1 MNLSQSEA
9 WIPTVLRSFLLL
21 RAQFSSGSRCESL
34 AARIWIG
41 RYYEEARRMSGWK
54 REGTLMLMAG
64 TVNLLAGIAAW
75 LGVLST
81 RTLTGSQH
89 LTVILG
95 IALTVALPVFVHRLM
110 RQHTLPG
117 DPILLPITF
126 LLSGVGLANLL
137 GTLNSNTL
145 VLVTKHCLGLF
156 VGSVLVVF
164 LSGIPHAQRKT
175 LLEYRYLWA
184 LLALLMGGLLLTFG
198 TGPGGTR
205 LQLFGFLPVEV
216 MKILL
221 VLFTAGYT
229 SRRFGALPPAR
240 TGIHWWQ
247 MRWQEFLPLLVLFA
261 FMLGIFA
268 LARDFGPALTL
279 YLTLLVMLYLVIGKP
294 AVLMVGGVLMLA
306 GTALAE
312 ILGMGVLPT
321 RLAMWLS
328 PWLITED
335 RARHLAQCLWA
346 LSTGGVFGS
355 GIALGRA
362 QSVPFAYSDSVFTAW
377 GEQLGLIGALCLL
390 CLYALWLGRIIH
402 IAQRTASSEDRLLAA
417 GIAVLQGTQIVLICS
432 GITGLLPMTGM
443 SLPFIAQGNS
453 ALLAN
458 FAMVGLLYSIS
469 AHPSPQPA
477 PSSMGRYRSR
487 LRMLA
492 WALTLILLG
501 IIGARCFWVQAIRAD
516 EIATHPLRVRLPHS
530 EPYRVNNP
538 RLDAI
543 ARLIPRGRILDST
556 GAVLAETQDGRRVY
570 PCGEA
575 CAQLVGWLETRFGGP
590 TGAEARYNRR
600 LRGYDSPR
608 ELLSLYRRK
617 DLPFFS
623 LPQGQEVTLTISREA
638 QQRALRAL
646 RQAYPNGNAAFVL
659 IEPESGHVLTA
670 VGTPV
675 FDPNRLNPTLWQQLR
690 TRKDAPLIFR
700 PVDGLYAPGSVFK
713 VVTASSALETGV
725 PLRHLCRHSERNVRW
740 KVGDKTFVKPR
751 LSDHP
756 SMRAHGT
763 LGLRDAL
770 RLSCNLYF
778 AHLAIALQ
786 PEALY
791 ETATA
796 LGFQHIPQPD
806 EMAAEL
812 PDCGFGQGKILASP
826 LEVANLMAT
835 VARNG
840 TWRKAVFTPG
850 NNPSK
855 PALSDATAEAL
866 RQMLGEVVQTGT
878 AYGIFTGTGWEVYGK
893 TGTAETTEGN
903 RKPHGWFA
911 GVVQRGNLPPLAFAL
926 ILEHGGSGRQAA
938 RASRSILQQVLPV
951 LEAQ

>member
-1 MNLSQSEA
+1 
-9 WIPTVLRSFLLL
+9 
-21 RAQFSSGSRCESL
+21 
-34 AARIWIG
+34 
-41 RYYEEARRMSGWK
+41 MSDWK

-64 TVNLLAGIAAW
+64 TVNLLAGVAAW

-81 RTLTGSQH
+81 RPLSASQH
-89 LTVILG
+89 LTILLG
-95 IALTVALPVFVHRLM
+95 IAFTVVLPLFAHRLM
-110 RQHTLPG
+110 RQRTSPG
-117 DPILLPITF
+117 DPVVLPITF

-137 GTLNSNTL
+137 GTLSSSNL
-145 VLVTKHCLGLF
+145 SLVTKHCLGLF
-156 VGSVLVVF
+156 AGSMLVVF
-164 LSGIPHAQRKT
+164 LSGIHHAQRKT

-184 LLALLMGGLLLTFG
+184 LLALLLGVLLLIFG
-198 TGPGGTR
+198 TGPGKTR
-205 LQLFGFLPVEV
+205 LQLFGFLPVEA
-216 MKILL
+216 MKLLL
-221 VLFTAGYT
+221 VLFAAGYAA
-229 SRRFGALPPAR
+229 RRFGTLAPTR

-247 MRWQEFLPLLVLFA
+247 IQWQELLPLLVMFVL
-261 FMLGIFA
+261 MLGIFA

-279 YLTLLVMLYLVIGKP
+279 YVTLLVMLYLVMGKP
-294 AVLMVGGVLMLA
+294 VLLIVGGALMLA
-306 GTALAE
+306 GTAFAE
-312 ILGMGVLPT
+312 ALGIGVLPT

-328 PWLITED
+328 PWLISED

-346 LSTGGVFGS
+346 LSTGGLFGS
-355 GIALGRA
+355 SIALGKP
-362 QSVPFAYSDSVFTAW
+362 QSVPFAHSDSVFSTW
-377 GEQLGLIGALCLL
+377 GEQLGLVGILCLL
-390 CLYALWLGRIIH
+390 CLYALWLGRIIR
-402 IAQRTASSEDRLLAA
+402 IAQRAATSEDRLLAT
-417 GIAVLQGTQIVLICS
+417 GIAVLQGTQIVLICA

-458 FAMVGLLYSIS
+458 FAMVGLLYSIT
-469 AHPSPQPA
+469 AHPPSQSA
-477 PSSMGRYRSR
+477 PSSVSRYRFR
-487 LRMLA
+487 LRVLA
-492 WALTLILLG
+492 WALTLIILG
-501 IIGARCFWVQAIRAD
+501 IIGVRCFWVQAIRAD

-556 GAVLAETQDGRRVY
+556 GAVLAETQDGRRIY

-575 CAQLVGWLETRFGGP
+575 CTQLVGWLDARFGGP
-590 TGAEARYNRR
+590 SGAEARYNRR
-600 LRGYDSPR
+600 LRGYDSMR
-608 ELLSLYRRK
+608 DLLRLYRRK

-623 LPQGQEVTLTISREA
+623 LPKGQDVTLTISREA

-659 IEPESGHVLTA
+659 IEPQSGHALVA
-670 VGTPV
+670 VGTPT
-675 FDPNRLNPTLWQQLR
+675 FDPNRLTLARWQQLR

-713 VVTASSALETGV
+713 VVTAAAALEKGV

-740 KVGDKTFVKPR
+740 KVDDKTFVKPR

-763 LGLRDAL
+763 LGLRDAM

-786 PEALY
+786 PNALY
-791 ETATA
+791 ETASA
-796 LGFQHIPQPD
+796 LGFQHVPQPD

-835 VARNG
+835 IARNG
-840 TWRKAVFTPG
+840 MWRRAVFTPG

-855 PALSDATAEAL
+855 PAVSDATAEAL
-866 RQMLGEVVQTGT
+866 RQMLSEVIQTGT

-893 TGTAETTEGN
+893 TGTAETEEGN
-903 RKPHGWFA
+903 RTPHGWFA
-911 GVVQRGNLPPLAFAL
+911 GVVQRDNQPPLAFAL

-938 RASRSILQQVLPV
+938 RASRRILQQVLPV
-951 LEAQ
+951 LEAR

>member
-1 MNLSQSEA
+1 
-9 WIPTVLRSFLLL
+9 
-21 RAQFSSGSRCESL
+21 
-34 AARIWIG
+34 
-41 RYYEEARRMSGWK
+41 MSDWK

-64 TVNLLAGIAAW
+64 TVNLLAGVAAW
-75 LGVLST
+75 LGILST
-81 RTLTGSQH
+81 RTLSGSQH
-89 LTVILG
+89 LTVLLG
-95 IALTVALPVFVHRLM
+95 IALTAALPLFVHRFM
-110 RQHTLPG
+110 RQRTLPG
-117 DPILLPITF
+117 DPVVLPITF

-137 GTLNSNTL
+137 GTLNSTTIS
-145 VLVTKHCLGLF
+145 LVTKHCLGLF
-156 VGSVLVVF
+156 LGGVLVVLF
-164 LSGIPHAQRKT
+164 GGLNHSQRSVI
-175 LLEYRYLWA
+175 LEYRYLWA
-184 LLALLMGGLLLTFG
+184 LLALLMGVLLLTFG

-205 LQLFGFLPVEV
+205 LQLFGFLPVEM
-216 MKILL
+216 MKLLL
-221 VLFTAGYT
+221 VLFTAGYAA
-229 SRRFGALPPAR
+229 RRFGASPLAR
-240 TGIHWWQ
+240 AGTYWWQ
-247 MRWQEFLPLLVLFA
+247 MRWQELLPLLVMFA
-261 FMLGIFA
+261 LMLSIFA

-279 YLTLLVMLYLVIGKP
+279 YLTLLVMLYLVMGQP
-294 AVLMVGGVLMLA
+294 AVLVVGGALMLA

-312 ILGMGVLPT
+312 ALGMGVLPT

-346 LSTGGVFGS
+346 LSTGGLFGS

-362 QSVPFAYSDSVFTAW
+362 QSVPFAHSDSIFTAW
-377 GEQLGLIGALCLL
+377 GEQLGLIGTLCLL
-390 CLYALWLGRIIH
+390 CLYALWLGRIIR
-402 IAQRTASSEDRLLAA
+402 IAQRTATSEDRLLAA
-417 GIAVLQGTQIVLICS
+417 GIAVLQGTQIVLICA
-432 GITGLLPMTGM
+432 GVTGLLPMTGM

-453 ALLAN
+453 ALLTN
-458 FAMVGLLYSIS
+458 FAMVGLLYSIT
-469 AHPSPQPA
+469 AHPPPQPV
-477 PSSMGRYRSR
+477 PSSVGRYRFR
-487 LRMLA
+487 LRVLA

-501 IIGARCFWVQAIRAD
+501 VIGMRCLWIQGIQAD
-516 EIATHPLRVRLPHS
+516 EIATHPLRVQLPHS
-530 EPYRVNNP
+530 APHRVHNP

-556 GAVLAETQDGRRVY
+556 GAVLAATQDGRRIY

-575 CAQLVGWLETRFGGP
+575 CAQLVGWLDPRFGGP
-590 TGAEARYNRR
+590 TGAEDRYNRR

-617 DLPFFS
+617 DLPFFI
-623 LPQGQEVTLTISREA
+623 LPEGQDVTLTISREA
-638 QQRALRAL
+638 QQRALHAL

-659 IEPESGHVLTA
+659 VEPDSGRVLTA
-670 VGTPV
+670 VGTPT
-675 FDPNRLNPTLWQQLR
+675 FDPHRLSPALWQQLR

-700 PVDGLYAPGSVFK
+700 PIDGLYAPGSVFK
-713 VVTASSALETGV
+713 VVTAAAALERGV

-796 LGFQHIPQPD
+796 LGFQHIPKPD

-835 VARNG
+835 LARNG

-938 RASRSILQQVLPV
+938 RVSRRILQQVLPV